1 MPPAGR
7 GFSPLDERWGLTES
21 VYSPECAHQMVW
33 LSGLLPYEQAAQ
45 VFERIGG
52 RRLPASSIWRQTQAY
67 GERLKQHA
75 EHTQDTVR
83 IERTVL
89 PPAGLDHSQCQG
101 ISMDGG
107 KVNLRE
113 EGWKEFKVGVV
124 FDVAHRLEP
133 DPVTAEVVE
142 QAYGVNMG
150 YRAVIGSAEQ
160 LAPGLWALAVRR
172 GVPRA
177 ADSVVV
183 GDGADWIWTL
193 AGNYFPDSV
202 QIVDWYHAC
211 QHLHQA
217 ASALYPEDGLAAER
231 WYKRRQGDLFK
242 GNVHPITLWL
252 EDKGLADQAAYF
264 HKHKRRMRYQEFREE
279 GYPIGSGTVESG
291 IKQFKVRLTGPGMRW
306 SRPGAE
312 RMLIIRTA
320 VLDQSFDQLWSAAFH
335 PPT

>member
-21 VYSPECAHQMVW
+21 VYTPACAQQMVW

-52 RRLPASSIWRQTQAY
+52 RPLPASSIWRQTQVY
-67 GERLKQHA
+67 GERLKRHA
-75 EHTQDTVR
+75 EQAQDTVR
-83 IERTVL
+83 MERTVL
-89 PPAGLDHSQCQG
+89 PPAGLDHAQCQA

-107 KVNLRE
+107 KVHLRE
-113 EGWKEFKVGVV
+113 EGWKEFKVGTV
-124 FDVAHRLEP
+124 FEVAHRPEP

-142 QAYGVNMG
+142 QAYGVAMS
-150 YRAVIGSAEQ
+150 YQAVIGSAEE
-160 LAPGLWALAVRR
+160 LGPPLWALAVRR
-172 GVPRA
+172 GVPKA

-183 GDGADWIWTL
+183 GDGADWIWNL
-193 AGNYFPDSV
+193 AGAYFPDSV

-211 QHLHQA
+211 DHLHQA
-217 ASALYPEDGLAAER
+217 ATVLHPEDALAAER
-231 WYKRRQGDLFK
+231 WYHQRQTDLFQ
-242 GNVHPITLWL
+242 GHVHPITLWL
-252 EDKGLADQAAYF
+252 EDKGLAGQARYF
-264 HKHKRRMRYQEFREE
+264 HQHQRRMRYQEFREE

-306 SRPGAE
+306 SRAGAQ
-312 RMLIIRTA
+312 RMLTIRTA
-320 VLDQSFDQLWSAAFH
+320 VLDQTFDQLWSAAIY